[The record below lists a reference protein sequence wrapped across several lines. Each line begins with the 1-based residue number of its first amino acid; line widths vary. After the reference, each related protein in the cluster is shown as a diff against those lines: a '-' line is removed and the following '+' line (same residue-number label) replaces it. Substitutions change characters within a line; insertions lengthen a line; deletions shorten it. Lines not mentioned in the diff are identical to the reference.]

1 MYALY
6 RFSPTPVSTQ
16 LTRAQHAHCQ
26 PSAIPSRFPLSSL
39 VAYSRKG
46 KYVIYTILTH
56 LSNPSLVVSLYF
68 LALRSAPPHT
78 NFYSLPTSAS
88 GQQQFVASSWR
99 LFTVRCLFT
108 VNQCL
113 LSVIDY
119 QLFTIYYYLLLLFTI
134 IYYLLLS
141 CCYCYCL
148 FTPNV
153 TQLRQ
158 HRGSSPLNQSRLP
171 RQAQKE
177 MLHDLFPSVKSLNLF
192 SHYSSPLTHTPQTAY
207 NLHRMIIR
215 RSSNGCAQGAQA
227 NFRCPQC
234 KAVLS

>member
-68 LALRSAPPHT
+68 LALHSAPPHT

-134 IYYLLLS
+134 YF
-141 CCYCYCL
+141 CL
-148 FTPNV
+148 AV
-153 TQLRQ
+153 TVT
-158 HRGSSPLNQSRLP
+158 
-171 RQAQKE
+171 A
-177 MLHDLFPSVKSLNLF
+177 F
-192 SHYSSPLTHTPQTAY
+192 SHPTSPSFASTEGL
-207 NLHRMIIR
+207 R
-215 RSSNGCAQGAQA
+215 RSTSPACHVRHKRRCYTTSSLPSN
-227 NFRCPQC
+227 P
-234 KAVLS
+234 